1 MPNDEPGYP
10 TSSAEELDLY
20 RQAQAGSKQ
29 AREELVERHWN
40 LIWHI
45 VHRFTGRGQDPEDL
59 FQVGA
64 IGLLK
69 AIDRFDVD
77 RGLKFSTYAVPL
89 IMGEIRRHLRD
100 DQPMRI
106 ARSLRELGMKVEL
119 TRSQM
124 TQKLGRDPTA
134 LEISQEIGVDV
145 AEISEAMDAVRPL
158 ASLNQPIE
166 TQNGSETHLADTI
179 HDTSGETEWLE
190 QMALTQAF
198 EELDERERYILNA
211 RFVEGRTQMDVAKRL
226 NVSQVQ
232 ISRLERKAL
241 DRLKVSLADVPIS
254 HDNH

>member
-10 TSSAEELDLY
+10 ASSAEELDLY

-198 EELDERERYILNA
+198 EELDERERYILKA

-241 DRLKVSLADVPIS
+241 DRLKVSLADVPFS